1 MKGIKYSG
9 GKVDKMAIIG
19 SIVTKSLEL
28 KSSAGDITLPSTE
41 YQVVE
46 IIKSNDKTIYI
57 TNQWHKEN
65 RVPLI
70 IIEDIVES
78 YKPKTK

>member
-1 MKGIKYSG
+1 MKPIEYSG

-19 SIVTKSLEL
+19 SIITKPLEL
-28 KSSAGDITLPSTE
+28 KSPAGDITLPSVE

-46 IIKSNDKTIYI
+46 IVKSNDKTIYI

-78 YKPKTK
+78 VTILP

>member
-1 MKGIKYSG
+1 MKPIQYSG
-9 GKVDKMAIIG
+9 GKVDKMVIIG
-19 SIVTKSLEL
+19 SIITKPLEL

-46 IIKSNDKTIYI
+46 IVKSNDKTIYI

>member
-1 MKGIKYSG
+1 MKPIEYSG

-19 SIVTKSLEL
+19 SIITKPLDLNTEIG
-28 KSSAGDITLPSTE
+28 KITLPSVE

-46 IIKSNDKTIYI
+46 IVKSNDKTIYI
-57 TNQWHKEN
+57 TNQWYKEN

-78 YKPKTK
+78 VTLLP

>member
-46 IIKSNDKTIYI
+46 IVKSNDKTIYI
-57 TNQWHKEN
+57 TNQWYKEN

-78 YKPKTK
+78 VTLLP